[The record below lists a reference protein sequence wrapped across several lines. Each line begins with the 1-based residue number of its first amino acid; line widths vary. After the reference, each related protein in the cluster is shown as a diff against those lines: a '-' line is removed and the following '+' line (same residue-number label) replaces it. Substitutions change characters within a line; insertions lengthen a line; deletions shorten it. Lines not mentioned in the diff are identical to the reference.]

1 METNRAQRRRSETR
15 RRPGAKTAHLMT
27 ANPERTVVGS
37 ITGAAAGAMSGVI
50 AGPPG
55 VVAGAVIG
63 ATVGA
68 MAGAAVGADQQE
80 KTAINEKLDR
90 DIGGIGGHIGAAA
103 PNQPPAPV
111 GTYAPALG
119 SAPRPDES

>member
-1 METNRAQRRRSETR
+1 
-15 RRPGAKTAHLMT
+15 MT
-27 ANPERTVVGS
+27 ANPESTVAGS

-80 KTAINEKLDR
+80 KTAIDEKLDR
-90 DIGGIGGHIGAAA
+90 EIGVIGGDIGAAP
-103 PNQPPAPV
+103 PNQPPARV
-111 GTYAPALG
+111 GTYSAAIGPAL
-119 SAPRPDES
+119 RPDDSQTPAEGPIPDED

>member
-27 ANPERTVVGS
+27 ANPESTVARS

-55 VVAGAVIG
+55 VVAGAGIG

-68 MAGAAVGADQQE
+68 MAGAAVGAEQQE
-80 KTAINEKLDR
+80 KTAVDEKLDR
-90 DIGGIGGHIGAAA
+90 AIGVIGGDSGAA
-103 PNQPPAPV
+103 PHTQPPAAHE
-111 GTYAPALG
+111 T
-119 SAPRPDES
+119 